1 MTWLLQ
7 YGIALLVFFAID
19 LVWLG
24 VIAQKLYAKYLG
36 YLLAKQVN
44 WAAAIIFYLI
54 FIGGLMFFV
63 ISPSLLDLNVQQ
75 LLIRAAL
82 YGFIT
87 YATYDLTNLAT
98 IRDWPITITLIDLV
112 WGTFLST
119 SVSVVSFYVITT
131 FLG

>member
-19 LVWLG
+19 LVWLA

>member
-1 MTWLLQ
+1 MKWFLQ
-7 YGIALLVFFAID
+7 YGIVLVVFFAVD

-36 YLLAKQVN
+36 YLLAENVN

-54 FIGGLMFFV
+54 FIGGLMYFV
-63 ISPSLLDLNVQQ
+63 ISPSLVDRNLQQ

-82 YGFIT
+82 FGFIT

-98 IRDWPITITLIDLV
+98 IRNWPLTITLIDLA
-112 WGTFLST
+112 WGTFLSS
-119 SVSVVSFYVITT
+119 SVSLISYYLIIT
-131 FLG
+131 FIK